1 MTAWTD
7 EDLAAIGD
15 AREPLI
21 AAARGDG
28 AFRSDVTVWIVRVG
42 DDLYMRSWRG
52 RGGSWFRQA
61 LRSGRARVRAGD
73 TVRTVTVE
81 EADPQTRDAVD
92 AAYRAKYGQ
101 GNSHVDEMTSPSAV
115 EATLR
120 LLPAA

>member
-42 DDLYMRSWRG
+42 DDLYMRSWRAG
-52 RGGSWFRQA
+52 EGAGS
-61 LRSGRARVRAGD
+61 ARRCA
-73 TVRTVTVE
+73 
-81 EADPQTRDAVD
+81 QDAPGSAP
-92 AAYRAKYGQ
+92 AAPCAP
-101 GNSHVDEMTSPSAV
+101 SPSRKP
-115 EATLR
+115 TR
-120 LLPAA
+120 RPGTP